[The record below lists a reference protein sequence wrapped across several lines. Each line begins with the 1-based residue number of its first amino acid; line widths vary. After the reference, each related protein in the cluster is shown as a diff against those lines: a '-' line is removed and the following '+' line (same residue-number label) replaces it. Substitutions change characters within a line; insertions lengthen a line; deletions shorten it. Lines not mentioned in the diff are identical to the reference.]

1 MIINRIFDMIT
12 DAWHKRNSNALIKYY
27 RKKGLKIGE
36 RCILR
41 SPGTTRL
48 DTQRPELIT
57 IGNNVDMNKNFQILT
72 HDWGSRVF
80 RAKYHDLLNSTGQV
94 VIGDNIYFGTDVI
107 VLGGVTIGSN
117 CIIAAGSV
125 VTKSIPDNS
134 VAAGV
139 PCRVLCTLD
148 EYYAKRKQ
156 NALSEA
162 VERVKCFIERFG
174 RDPKPHELR
183 EEFIYYVNQANVQEY
198 EQLGVPIRKQLA
210 EAYND
215 WFSNHKTSKFEN
227 FEEFINYCKNN

>member
-1 MIINRIFDMIT
+1 MIDILKNI
-12 DAWHKRNSNALIKYY
+12 WHRRSSVAYLNYLRS
-27 RKKGLKIGE
+27 KGVKIGK

-41 SPGTTRL
+41 SPGSTRI

-72 HDWGSRVF
+72 HDWGSLVF
-80 RAKYHDLLNSTGQV
+80 RAKYHDLLNSTGKV

-107 VLGGVTIGSN
+107 VLGGATIGNN
-117 CIIAAGSV
+117 CIIAAGSI

-156 NALSEA
+156 KALSEA
-162 VERVKCFIERFG
+162 VERVKCFIECFG
-174 RDPKPHELR
+174 RDPKPHELH
-183 EEFIYYVNQANVQEY
+183 EEFIYYVNQTNVQKY

-210 EAYND
+210 EAYNV
-215 WFSNHKTSKFEN
+215 WISNHRTSKFEN